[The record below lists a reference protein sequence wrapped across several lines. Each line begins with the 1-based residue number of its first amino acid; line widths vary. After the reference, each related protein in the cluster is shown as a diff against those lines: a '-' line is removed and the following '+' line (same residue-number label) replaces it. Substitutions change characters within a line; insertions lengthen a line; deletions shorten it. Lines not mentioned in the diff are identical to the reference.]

1 MHCFFRILAMV
12 LFLSVGGSLLLA
24 CPFCRPVKTTF
35 TEDINAADVAVLG
48 ELVARPKRPDSSEGE
63 LPAAD
68 IIDSYKTTFR
78 IKKIYKG
85 DKRVNL
91 GDEIVAIYTGDAPI
105 GAECLLRGIGKE
117 EDLQWVPPLPLS
129 QRAQTYVEQVLKLP
143 ENGAERLI
151 FFEDY
156 LEDKDPVL
164 QGDAFDEFARADY
177 QALKDVRA
185 SIDHERL
192 LKWIQ
197 NPDVTPSNRRL
208 YFTMLSVCGKPEDL
222 DLLREMLVSGDEN
235 QLKGLDSLI
244 SCYLTLAGA
253 KGIDLVEDEFL
264 RGGVFWDPEY
274 VHTYAA
280 IMAIR
285 FQGQEG
291 DIIPRDRL
299 IAALQIVLDRPELAD
314 LVIPDLARWKDWA
327 SMDRLVQMFKDAGEK
342 SSWVR
347 VPIVNFLRACPLP
360 EAKEQLGELA
370 KIDPDAVRR
379 ATTFFPF
386 ATGSRGK
393 KSEVATATKPKEEKQ
408 ETEKSSPKP

>member
-1 MHCFFRILAMV
+1 MYCFFRLLPIVLILSCANN
-12 LFLSVGGSLLLA
+12 FALA

-48 ELVARPKRPDSSEGE
+48 ELVDRPKRPDSSEGE

-68 IIDSYKTTFR
+68 IIDSYKTKFR

-85 DKRVNL
+85 DKRVRT
-91 GDEIVAIYTGDAPI
+91 GDEIVAIYTGDAPV
-105 GAECLLRGIGKE
+105 GAQCLLRGIGKE
-117 EDLQWVPPLPLS
+117 DLQWAPPVPLG
-129 QRAQTYVEQVLKLP
+129 QRAQAYVEQVLKLP
-143 ENGAERLI
+143 ASGADRLI
-151 FFEDY
+151 FFENY

-177 QALKDVRA
+177 QALKDIRDE
-185 SIDHERL
+185 IDRERL
-192 LKWIQ
+192 LTWIK

-208 YFTMLSVCGKPEDL
+208 YFTMLSVCGKPQDL
-222 DLLREMLVSGDEN
+222 EFLQEMIVSGDER

-253 KGIDLVEDEFL
+253 AGIDLIEDEFL

-285 FQGQEG
+285 FQGQEE
-291 DIIPRDRL
+291 DTIPRDRL
-299 IAALQIVLDRPELAD
+299 VAALRIVLDRPELAD

-360 EAKEQLGELA
+360 QAKEQLGELA
-370 KIDPDAVRR
+370 EIDPDAVRR

-386 ATGSRGK
+386 ATGRRGN
-393 KSEVATATKPKEEKQ
+393 KSEANPSTEQKKEK
-408 ETEKSSPKP
+408 

>member
-1 MHCFFRILAMV
+1 MYFWSRIIGITIL
-12 LFLSVGGSLLLA
+12 LSTFGSTAVA

-48 ELVARPKRPDSSEGE
+48 ELVSRPQRPDTDEGE
-63 LPAAD
+63 IPAAD

-78 IKKIYKG
+78 IKKIYRG
-85 DKRVNL
+85 DDRVNS
-91 GDEIVAIYTGDAPI
+91 GDEVIAIYTGDAPV
-105 GAECLLRGIGKE
+105 GTECLLRGIGE
-117 EDLQWVPPLPLS
+117 DDLQWAPPIPLS
-129 QRAQTYVEQVLKLP
+129 ERAQEYVEQVLELP
-143 ENGAERLI
+143 ESGAGRLI

-156 LEDKDPVL
+156 LEDKDSTL
-164 QGDAFDEFARADY
+164 RGDAFDEFARADY
-177 QALKDVRA
+177 QALKDIRDQ
-185 SIDHERL
+185 IDRPRL
-192 LKWIQ
+192 LRWIQ
-197 NPDVTPSNRRL
+197 NPEVTPSSRRL
-208 YFTMLSVCGKPEDL
+208 YFTMLSVCGSEEDGQ
-222 DLLREMLVSGDEN
+222 LLRDMIVSGDEA

-244 SCYLTLAGA
+244 SCYLTLHGA
-253 KGIDLVEDEFL
+253 SGIDLIEEQFL

-291 DIIPRDRL
+291 QVIPKERL
-299 IAALQIVLDRPELAD
+299 IEALRIVLGRPELAD
-314 LVIPDLARWKDWA
+314 LVIPDLARWKDWD
-327 SMDRLVQMFKDAGEK
+327 SMGQLIEMFKNAGKK

-360 EAKEQLGELA
+360 EAKQQLEELA

-386 ATGSRGK
+386 ATGSRDK
-393 KSEVATATKPKEEKQ
+393 DSDQKNENATAGEK
-408 ETEKSSPKP
+408 K

>member
-1 MHCFFRILAMV
+1 MNLILRFLAIAGILL
-12 LFLSVGGSLLLA
+12 LFGDHTLA

-48 ELVARPKRPDSSEGE
+48 ELVARPTRPDLSEGE

-68 IIDSYKTTFR
+68 IIDSYKTTLRVGKIFR
-78 IKKIYKG
+78 R
-85 DKRVNL
+85 DQRVSI
-91 GDEIVAIYTGDAPI
+91 GDEVVAMYSGDAPV
-105 GAECLLRGIGKE
+105 GTQCLLRGIGKDE
-117 EDLQWVPPLPLS
+117 LQWAPPIPLDA
-129 QRAQTYVEQVLKLP
+129 RAQGYVEQVLKLP
-143 ENGAERLI
+143 ESGPDRLM

-156 LEDKDPVL
+156 LEDKDSVL
-164 QGDAFDEFARADY
+164 RGDAFDEFARADY
-177 QALKDVRA
+177 QALKDLREE
-185 SIDHERL
+185 IDHARL

-197 NPDVTPSNRRL
+197 NPEVTPSSRRL
-208 YFTMLSVCGKPEDL
+208 YFTMLSVCGKQEDKE
-222 DLLREMLVSGDEN
+222 LLRKMILSRDES

-244 SCYLTLAGA
+244 SCYLGLSGPD
-253 KGIDLVEDEFL
+253 GIDLIEDQFL

-291 DIIPRDRL
+291 NAVPKERL
-299 IAALQIVLDRPELAD
+299 IAALRIVLDRPELAD
-314 LVIPDLARWKDWA
+314 LVIPDLARWKDWE
-327 SMDRLVQMFKDAGEK
+327 SMQRLVEMFKNAGEK

-370 KIDPDAVRR
+370 KIDPEAVRR

-386 ATGSRGK
+386 ATGSRDK
-393 KSEVATATKPKEEKQ
+393 KSKNDNSVNNEIKKE
-408 ETEKSSPKP
+408 

>member
-1 MHCFFRILAMV
+1 MYCFFRLLAIVLILSCANN
-12 LFLSVGGSLLLA
+12 FALA

-48 ELVARPKRPDSSEGE
+48 ELVDRPKRPDSSEGE

-68 IIDSYKTTFR
+68 IIDSYKTKFR

-85 DKRVNL
+85 DKRVRT
-91 GDEIVAIYTGDAPI
+91 GDEIVAIYTGDAPV
-105 GAECLLRGIGKE
+105 GAQCLLRGIGKE
-117 EDLQWVPPLPLS
+117 DLQWAPPVPLG
-129 QRAQTYVEQVLKLP
+129 QRAQAYVEQVLKLP
-143 ENGAERLI
+143 ASGADRLI
-151 FFEDY
+151 FFENY

-177 QALKDVRA
+177 QALKDIRDE
-185 SIDHERL
+185 IDHERL
-192 LKWIQ
+192 LTWIK

-208 YFTMLSVCGKPEDL
+208 YFTMLSVCGKPQDL
-222 DLLREMLVSGDEN
+222 EFLQEMIVSGDER

-253 KGIDLVEDEFL
+253 VGIDLIEDEFL

-285 FQGQEG
+285 FQGQEE
-291 DIIPRDRL
+291 DTIPRDRL
-299 IAALQIVLDRPELAD
+299 VAALRIVLDRPELAD

-360 EAKEQLGELA
+360 QAKEQLGELA
-370 KIDPDAVRR
+370 EIDPDAVRR

-386 ATGSRGK
+386 ATGRRGN
-393 KSEVATATKPKEEKQ
+393 KSEANPSTEQKKEK
-408 ETEKSSPKP
+408 

>member
-1 MHCFFRILAMV
+1 MYCFFRLLAIVLILSCANN
-12 LFLSVGGSLLLA
+12 FALA

-48 ELVARPKRPDSSEGE
+48 ELVDRPKRPDSSEGE

-68 IIDSYKTTFR
+68 IIDSYKTKFR

-85 DKRVNL
+85 DKRVRT
-91 GDEIVAIYTGDAPI
+91 GDEIVAIYTGDAPV
-105 GAECLLRGIGKE
+105 GAQCLLRGIGKE
-117 EDLQWVPPLPLS
+117 DLQWAPPVPLG
-129 QRAQTYVEQVLKLP
+129 QRAQAYVEQVLKLP
-143 ENGAERLI
+143 ASGADRLI
-151 FFEDY
+151 FFENY

-177 QALKDVRA
+177 QALKDIRDE
-185 SIDHERL
+185 IDHERL
-192 LKWIQ
+192 LTWIK

-208 YFTMLSVCGKPEDL
+208 YFTMLSVCGKPQDL
-222 DLLREMLVSGDEN
+222 EFLQEMIVSGDER

-253 KGIDLVEDEFL
+253 AGIDLIEDEFL

-285 FQGQEG
+285 FQGQEE
-291 DIIPRDRL
+291 DTIPRDRL
-299 IAALQIVLDRPELAD
+299 VAALRIVLDRPELAD

-360 EAKEQLGELA
+360 QAKEQLGELA
-370 KIDPDAVRR
+370 EIDPDAVRR

-386 ATGSRGK
+386 ATGRRGN
-393 KSEVATATKPKEEKQ
+393 KSEVNPSTEQKKEK
-408 ETEKSSPKP
+408 

>member
-1 MHCFFRILAMV
+1 MHCFFRTLAV
-12 LFLSVGGSLLLA
+12 ALSLSCVGSLVLA

-85 DKRVNL
+85 DQRVNP

-105 GAECLLRGIGKE
+105 GAECLLRGIGQE
-117 EDLQWVPPLPLS
+117 ELQWVPPLPLS

-143 ENGAERLI
+143 ESGSERLI

-177 QALKDVRA
+177 QALKDIRDK
-185 SIDHERL
+185 IDHVRL

-208 YFTMLSVCGKPEDL
+208 YFTMLSVCGKPQDL
-222 DLLREMLVSGDEN
+222 DLLQEMIVSGDES

-244 SCYLTLAGA
+244 SCYLTL
-253 KGIDLVEDEFL
+253 E
-264 RGGVFWDPEY
+264 
-274 VHTYAA
+274 
-280 IMAIR
+280 
-285 FQGQEG
+285 
-291 DIIPRDRL
+291 
-299 IAALQIVLDRPELAD
+299 
-314 LVIPDLARWKDWA
+314 
-327 SMDRLVQMFKDAGEK
+327 
-342 SSWVR
+342 
-347 VPIVNFLRACPLP
+347 
-360 EAKEQLGELA
+360 
-370 KIDPDAVRR
+370 
-379 ATTFFPF
+379 
-386 ATGSRGK
+386 
-393 KSEVATATKPKEEKQ
+393 
-408 ETEKSSPKP
+408 